1 MEKYYREIND
11 LDLRF
16 SKGKTSGFPSHL
28 HNEIELKCILHG
40 EHYAHCN
47 GKTYLMKPGS
57 IFIACPNQIH
67 SFSASE
73 ACEGFVLIINPAL
86 AGEIGQYLS
95 EHVPVNPLWEGAPD
109 NPILQ
114 MLDMCYQEYRANGE
128 QDVLYSMIGCLLQ
141 MLCRAL
147 DFHSQPAWGD
157 GSIRRILQYCSEH
170 YKENINLQNLAN
182 NVFLSPS
189 HISHI
194 FSEKLKISF
203 PDYINALRL
212 AEAKRL
218 LEQNAGAISEI
229 ATLAG
234 FATIRSFNR
243 AFRNRHGISPKDYR
257 KQKFVP

>member
-1 MEKYYREIND
+1 MEKYYREINE

-16 SKGKTSGFPSHL
+16 NKGKTGGFPAHL
-28 HNEIELKCILHG
+28 HNDIELKCILSG

-67 SFSASE
+67 SFSTDAI
-73 ACEGFVLIINPAL
+73 CEGYILIINPAL

-95 EHVPVNPLWEGAPD
+95 ENIPADPLWKGTPD
-109 NPILQ
+109 DPVLQ
-114 MLDMCYQEYRANGE
+114 MLALCYQEFQENGE
-128 QDVLYSMIGCLLQ
+128 QEVLYGMIRCLLQ
-141 MLCRAL
+141 MLCRKL
-147 DFHSQPAWGD
+147 DFHSQPTGSD

-170 YKENINLQNLAN
+170 YKENINLQTLSDS
-182 NVFLSPS
+182 VFLSPS

-218 LEQNAGAISEI
+218 LEQNAGTISEI
-229 ATLAG
+229 AILSG

-243 AFRNRHGISPKDYR
+243 AFRNRYGLAPKDYR
-257 KQKFVP
+257 KQRISP